1 MWFHAWSF
9 LVVFFTASSSNLVA
23 GHTNNCLTCQPVRQ
37 FGNDT
42 LSIGYFT
49 LTDGDV
55 KCQNKEPIRDLM
67 QCSGHCESKA
77 TYTTVMKGFTNK
89 CNCCQPTRTVTRSA
103 NLTCT
108 DGSTRTKS
116 YTVPEVCACSACSGG
131 SWLDSLNSCRQ
142 FTTQCS

>member
-1 MWFHAWSF
+1 M
-9 LVVFFTASSSNLVA
+9 LLFFPATSSNLVA
-23 GHTNNCLTCQPVRQ
+23 VHSNSCLTCQPVRQ
-37 FGNDT
+37 FGNDA

-55 KCQNKEPIRDLM
+55 KCQNKEPILDLM
-67 QCSGHCESKA
+67 QCSGHCESQA

-89 CNCCQPTRTVTRSA
+89 CNCCQPTRTVTRTT

-116 YTVPEVCACSACSGG
+116 YTVPEVCGCRACSGG
-131 SWLDSLNSCRQ
+131 S
-142 FTTQCS
+142 